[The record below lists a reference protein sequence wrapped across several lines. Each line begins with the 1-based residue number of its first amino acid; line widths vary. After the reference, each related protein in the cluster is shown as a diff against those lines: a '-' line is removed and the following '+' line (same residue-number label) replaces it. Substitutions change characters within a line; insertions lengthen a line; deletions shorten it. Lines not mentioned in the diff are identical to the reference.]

1 MPIKAS
7 HWFESLSNAITDG
20 KVADLLRAKIDL
32 IESQRDDAVLRADKL
47 ALRIGELESDNLELR
62 QEVSNLRKAIGE
74 QRRIDDQSHA
84 ILKHLFD
91 HDADFT
97 ADSIASAFRLQ
108 VSVVKYHFDELFR
121 LGLITQGSSE
131 PQPYQIGREQ
141 PWSKPTVRVSA
152 PGRKHIVKA
161 TA

>member
-1 MPIKAS
+1 MS
-7 HWFESLSNAITDG
+7 VITDG
-20 KVADLLRAKIDL
+20 KQAEILRTQIGL
-32 IESQRDDAVLRADKL
+32 IESQRDDSILRADKL
-47 ALRIGELESDNLELR
+47 ALRIGELESDNLALC
-62 QEVSNLRKAIGE
+62 QEVANLRKAVGE

-121 LGLITQGSSE
+121 LGLITQGASE
-131 PQPYQIGREQ
+131 PQPYQIGREE

-161 TA
+161 TT